1 MIILTIAAYV
11 IGAIIFFPIIFEF
24 ITWDF
29 SGIIAILIGIGFWF
43 LCLYISIGF
52 EIRAFAKDIRIYKL
66 KRAREADEIAE
77 KTNKAVDK
85 KRAEELWD
93 DFCEFDKLMFNN
105 IRK

>member
-24 ITWDF
+24 MTWDF

-43 LCLYISIGF
+43 LCLYLSIGF
-52 EIRAFAKDIRIYKL
+52 AIVAFANDIRRYKL

-85 KRAEELWD
+85 KKSRRI
-93 DFCEFDKLMFNN
+93 MG
-105 IRK
+105 